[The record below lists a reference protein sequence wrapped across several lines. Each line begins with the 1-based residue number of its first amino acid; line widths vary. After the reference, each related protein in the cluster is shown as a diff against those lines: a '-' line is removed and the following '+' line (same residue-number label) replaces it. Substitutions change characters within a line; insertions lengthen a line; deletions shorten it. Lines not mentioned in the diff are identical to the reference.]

1 VVVDEES
8 VGSANQHGI
17 GAKILCGERALDL
30 YLAKHSNKE
39 STVHIILILIF
50 T

>member
-8 VGSANQHGI
+8 VGSVNQHGI
-17 GAKILCGERALDL
+17 GAKILCGEKALDV
-30 YLAKHSNKE
+30 YLANHNNKE
-39 STVHIILILIF
+39 STVHTIFILIF